1 MKKLILVAVTSLLSL
16 SAFAQGTVN
25 FNNSASSLVI
35 DPRTG
40 AAAASGGGFTV
51 ALYWGVLG
59 TTDANALVQ
68 IGATGLINPTP
79 GRYSA
84 GTRTTGNA
92 TAPGQSAV
100 FQVRAWET
108 SGGSTYEQAVASGT
122 AYYGSS
128 ALFTSATGGAGSPPS
143 AAVSL
148 SATVP
153 GFTLVPEPS
162 TFALGALGIG
172 ALLMVRRRKV

>member
-1 MKKLILVAVTSLLSL
+1 MKKFLIIAFASLLSV

-25 FNNSASSLVI
+25 FNNSASSLII

-40 AAAASGGGFTV
+40 VGAAAGGAFTV
-51 ALYWGVLG
+51 ALYWGVAG
-59 TTDANALVQ
+59 TTDASALVQ
-68 IGATGLINPTP
+68 IGATGLVNPTP

-84 GTRTTGNA
+84 GTRTTGVG
-92 TAPGQSAV
+92 TAPGANAV

-108 SGGSTYEQAVASGT
+108 SGGSTWDQALASGV
-122 AYYGSS
+122 YYGSS
-128 ALFTSATGGAGSPPS
+128 ALFTSATGGAGEPPS

-153 GFTLVPEPS
+153 GFTMVPEPS
-162 TFALGALGIG
+162 TFALGALGLG

>member
-1 MKKLILVAVTSLLSL
+1 MKKLFLIAITSLLSV

-25 FNNSASSLVI
+25 FSNTASTTIV

-40 AAAASGGGFTV
+40 LAATAGQFTV

-59 TTDANALVQ
+59 TADANALVQ
-68 IGATGLINPTP
+68 IGATTVVGPGA
-79 GRYSA
+79 GRYGG
-84 GTRTTGNA
+84 GTRTTGVE

-100 FQVRAWET
+100 FQIRAWE
-108 SGGSTYEQAVASGT
+108 SIGGSTYEQAFASGS

-143 AAVSL
+143 A
-148 SATVP
+148 TVNLAGIAP
-153 GFTLVPEPS
+153 GFTMVPEPS